1 MATVGSYGGLFL
13 RSKVLLYGVE
23 ARTAKLT
30 ALNLEKEFEIEGGG
44 GTREIQGLLR
54 ARWHPGHSALSGC
67 SALTGYTALTG
78 YSALRV
84 KALLSP

>member
-44 GTREIQGLLR
+44 VPGRSKDCFEPGGTPAIQ
-54 ARWHPGHSALSGC
+54 P
-67 SALTGYTALTG
+67 
-78 YSALRV
+78 
-84 KALLSP
+84 